1 MRIEIDQSGKIE
13 QTERHTVL
21 CLSNDKNYSIFIS
34 RKVKRKIQRFFRENN
49 QIRNFII
56 FTHSA
61 GLSILLRRVKPLTKV
76 IIDQE
81 YKDKNA
87 VIKNLIHEMCTNNKY
102 KPIIQFKSIGKESRA
117 DYFAGLIAQG
127 KLKPTWIIGFE
138 ELLREI
144 KRTEVGKRLKN
155 A

>member
-1 MRIEIDQSGKIE
+1 
-13 QTERHTVL
+13 
-21 CLSNDKNYSIFIS
+21 
-34 RKVKRKIQRFFRENN
+34 
-49 QIRNFII
+49 
-56 FTHSA
+56 
-61 GLSILLRRVKPLTKV
+61 
-76 IIDQE
+76 
-81 YKDKNA
+81 
-87 VIKNLIHEMCTNNKY
+87 MCTNNKY

>member
-87 VIKNLIHEMCTNNKY
+87 VIKNLIHEM
-102 KPIIQFKSIGKESRA
+102 
-117 DYFAGLIAQG
+117 
-127 KLKPTWIIGFE
+127 
-138 ELLREI
+138 
-144 KRTEVGKRLKN
+144 
-155 A
+155 